1 MIINTCSGAIS
12 FAKELEN
19 ESAKFYK
26 DLSERYSKDQ
36 DLFLSFAKEN
46 GEYMIQIERAY
57 YGVITDAIEGCF
69 AFNINPEDYALKT
82 ELTGSGDYS
91 EAVGRAIE
99 IEEKIIKFYS
109 DAAEQS
115 KSLMA
120 DVPRAFKMVVK
131 RRGNRLSALKS
142 LLPPHPPFSPQG
154 RGEKGGV

>member
-1 MIINTCSGAIS
+1 MIINTCSGAMS

-19 ESAKFYK
+19 ESAKFYQ
-26 DLSERYSKDQ
+26 DLSQRFTKNK

-46 GEYMIQIERAY
+46 EEYITLIERAY
-57 YGVITDAIEGCF
+57 YGVITDALDGCF

-82 ELTGSGDYS
+82 ELREKASYS
-91 EAVGRAIE
+91 EALARAME

-120 DVPRAFKMVVK
+120 DVPRAFRMVAKK
-131 RRGNRLSALKS
+131 RGRRQSTLQS
-142 LLPPHPPFSPQG
+142 LI
-154 RGEKGGV
+154 GGLER